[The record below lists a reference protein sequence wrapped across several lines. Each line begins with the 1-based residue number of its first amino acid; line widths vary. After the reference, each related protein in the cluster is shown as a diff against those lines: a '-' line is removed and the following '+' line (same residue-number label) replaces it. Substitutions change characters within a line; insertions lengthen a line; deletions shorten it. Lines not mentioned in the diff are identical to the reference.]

1 MRTRTL
7 RKRALTV
14 MLMTAVVGCYSMVAL
29 AGDTKMAAEIVV
41 SGAKDSIV
49 TVNGEAT
56 KSGRTI
62 FSSSTIATSADAS
75 AVINVKN
82 VGKLKL
88 APNTTTVVNFD
99 EKGITGNIV
108 QGKLTVLSASEAVNI
123 TAPNGKV
130 ANLAAGESVLTVR
143 QDDDDD
149 DDDAGSGSWVLYAL
163 IFGGA
168 VAAIAIAATSDNNTV
183 DLGGGT
189 TVVSPIR

>member
-29 AGDTKMAAEIVV
+29 AGDTKMAADIVV
-41 SGAKDSIV
+41 SGSKDSIV

-130 ANLAAGESVLTVR
+130 ANLVAGESVLTVR
-143 QDDDDD
+143 QDDDE
-149 DDDAGSGSWVLYAL
+149 DDDAGSGTWFIWALVL
-163 IFGGA
+163 GGA

>member
-143 QDDDDD
+143 QDDDE
-149 DDDAGSGSWVLYAL
+149 DDDAGSGSWFIWALVL
-163 IFGGA
+163 GGA
-168 VAAIAIAATSDNNTV
+168 AAAIVLAATSDNNTV

>member
-130 ANLAAGESVLTVR
+130 ANLVAGESVLTVR
-143 QDDDDD
+143 QDDDE
-149 DDDAGSGSWVLYAL
+149 DDDAGSGTWFIWALVL
-163 IFGGA
+163 GGA
-168 VAAIAIAATSDNNTV
+168 AAAIAIAATSDNNTV

>member
-130 ANLAAGESVLTVR
+130 ANLVAGESVLTVR
-143 QDDDDD
+143 QDDDE
-149 DDDAGSGSWVLYAL
+149 DDDAGSGTWFIWALVL
-163 IFGGA
+163 GGA

>member
-14 MLMTAVVGCYSMVAL
+14 LLMTAVVGCYSMVAL

-143 QDDDDD
+143 QDDDE
-149 DDDAGSGSWVLYAL
+149 DDDAGSGSWFIWALVL
-163 IFGGA
+163 GGA
-168 VAAIAIAATSDNNTV
+168 AAAIAIAATSDNNTV

>member
-143 QDDDDD
+143 QDDDE
-149 DDDAGSGSWVLYAL
+149 DDDAGSGTWFIWALVL
-163 IFGGA
+163 GGA

>member
-14 MLMTAVVGCYSMVAL
+14 LLMTAVVGCYSMVAL
-29 AGDTKMAAEIVV
+29 AGDTKMAADIVV
-41 SGAKDSIV
+41 SGSKDSIV

-143 QDDDDD
+143 QDDDE
-149 DDDAGSGSWVLYAL
+149 DDDAGSGTWFIWALVL
-163 IFGGA
+163 GGA

>member
-143 QDDDDD
+143 QDDDE
-149 DDDAGSGSWVLYAL
+149 DDDAGSGTWFIWALVL
-163 IFGGA
+163 GGA
-168 VAAIAIAATSDNNTV
+168 AAGLIIAATSINNTV

>member
-143 QDDDDD
+143 QDDDE
-149 DDDAGSGSWVLYAL
+149 DDDAGSGTWFIWALVL
-163 IFGGA
+163 GGA
-168 VAAIAIAATSDNNTV
+168 AAGLIIAATSDNNTV

>member
-7 RKRALTV
+7 RKRALSV
-14 MLMTAVVGCYSMVAL
+14 LLMTAVVGCYSMVAL

-130 ANLAAGESVLTVR
+130 ANLVAGESVLTVR
-143 QDDDDD
+143 QDDDE
-149 DDDAGSGSWVLYAL
+149 DDDAGSGTWFIWALVL
-163 IFGGA
+163 GGA
-168 VAAIAIAATSDNNTV
+168 AAAIVLAATSDNNTV